1 MEGTVQL
8 RGHDPIGL
16 YQYIEDISK
25 SLLIL
30 DDFTANQST
39 ISILSN
45 IINQYTSVLDDIT
58 TNQDQSTNTKLSL
71 SISSNI
77 DTTANYVNTR

>member
-1 MEGTVQL
+1 M
-8 RGHDPIGL
+8 L
-16 YQYIEDISK
+16 YQYIEGISK